1 MLNTISEKEIN
12 FSLQTDRT
20 LDPTTGPTTASIS
33 LQLNDNPS
41 SITMNRATAM
51 NQTLNVTGLARAEAG
66 MNVWGGLNFQHSSG
80 IKETLNGVE
89 YD

>member
-1 MLNTISEKEIN
+1 
-12 FSLQTDRT
+12 
-20 LDPTTGPTTASIS
+20 
-33 LQLNDNPS
+33 
-41 SITMNRATAM
+41 MNRATAM